1 MNPNFSYTTTFVL
14 DRGYYTECFEQ
25 SVVHQQSFRRYSK
38 AIFFV
43 VFGGGLVLF
52 TEANPYAAWFV
63 FALGVL
69 EALALRYQKAWW
81 VTRQMFSREAKS
93 KVELVIDDTQIRTTS
108 FYHKTAINWDDMSSM
123 IATDKGWLLIHC
135 KGKNYVSNQFLSDQ
149 AKQYLSEKL
158 SEQQK
163 SNTND

>member
-1 MNPNFSYTTTFVL
+1 MNPVFHYSTTFIL

-25 SVVHQQSFRRYSK
+25 SVTHQQSLRRYIK

-52 TEANPYAAWFV
+52 SEANPYAAWFV

-81 VTRQMFSREAKS
+81 VTRQMLSREAKS

-108 FYHKTAINWDDMSSM
+108 FYHKTAVNWDDMSSM
-123 IATDKGWLLIHC
+123 IATDKGFLLIHC
-135 KGKNYVSNQFLSDQ
+135 LGKNYVSNQFLSDQ
-149 AKQYLSEKL
+149 AKQYLSAKL
-158 SEQQK
+158 SQ
-163 SNTND
+163 